1 MIQKIFSI
9 YNNTGKA
16 CRFYT
21 EVGEDHI
28 ACWCVDENNAL
39 RTFEFFNFPYMEDG
53 FAETFRQVKLNS
65 ALLGGEYESSY
76 VIWENEHCICIPN
89 NFFSS
94 SASEKYLTNVLGNTL
109 HSTNMHYALDEAVL
123 AYKVQNDHFKVV
135 NENLPG
141 AKQLHK
147 YCALV
152 RSVKNTAEANNNF
165 IKTIFYQNHFVLM
178 AVENEQLKLI
188 RRFNYKTSDDVI
200 YHVLNTTAQLNMNIE
215 ETDVIVSGLI
225 DLQSV
230 LYRELYKYIHHLK
243 VDSIAD
249 ASLDD
254 TEYPAHYLIPFYK
267 YAV

>member
-1 MIQKIFSI
+1 MVQKIFGI
-9 YNNTGKA
+9 YNNTDTV
-16 CRFYT
+16 CQFYI

-28 ACWCVDENNAL
+28 ACWCVDGNNVL
-39 RTFEFFNFPYMEDG
+39 RTFEFFTFPSDEDD

-65 ALLGGEYESSY
+65 AIISGEYERSY
-76 VIWENEHCICIPN
+76 VIWENENCICIPN
-89 NFFSS
+89 NFFSPLS
-94 SASEKYLTNVLGNTL
+94 VSQYLTNALGNTI
-109 HSTNMHYALDEAVL
+109 HSIPMHYEIDGTVL
-123 AYKVQNDHFKVV
+123 AYKVQNDHFRVM
-135 NENLPG
+135 NENLPH

-152 RSVKNTAEANNNF
+152 SSVKNTSETSNNF

-178 AVENEQLKLI
+178 AVENGQLKLI
-188 RRFNYKTSDDVI
+188 RRFNYKTSEDVV
-200 YHVLNTTAQLNMNIE
+200 YHVLNSAAQLNMNVE
-215 ETDVIVSGLI
+215 ETEVIVSGLI

-249 ASLDD
+249 ASLDAA
-254 TEYPAHYLIPFYK
+254 EYPAHYLIPFYK